1 MKKIVLL
8 TDGIFPFVLGGMQKH
23 SYYSA
28 KYFARDEIFT
38 DVYHFIPN
46 DKKHLKL
53 KDFFSEKE
61 LNFLNF
67 YEIEFPKSIY
77 FPGHYL
83 YNSYIFSKNIFDILI
98 KNLKNVKLIYA
109 QGFSAWYLLK
119 NKTKINNSIKIAVN
133 FHGLEMFQKTVN
145 FKNLFENHLLKKP
158 VLYNL
163 NRSDFAISLGGK
175 LTNILYKNTKYKEK
189 IKEISIGIEKKW
201 LFNGEIKN
209 NKIRKFVFIGR
220 YEKRKGI
227 PQLQNILKN
236 IEKDL
241 KYSFEF
247 IGAIPENIRL
257 KDEKIIYHGVILEE
271 NKIMHILQN
280 ADFIVVPSFS
290 EGMPTVILEAM
301 SCACAVIATDV
312 GAVNCLVN
320 EKTGWLIE
328 AVNLKQLEKSIIQAI
343 SISDNEL
350 LEKKKNALSLIKE
363 KFLLEKVIEKTL
375 KELRFND

>member
-1 MKKIVLL
+1 M
-8 TDGIFPFVLGGMQKH
+8 
-23 SYYSA
+23 
-28 KYFARDEIFT
+28 
-38 DVYHFIPN
+38 
-46 DKKHLKL
+46 
-53 KDFFSEKE
+53 
-61 LNFLNF
+61 
-67 YEIEFPKSIY
+67 
-77 FPGHYL
+77 
-83 YNSYIFSKNIFDILI
+83 
-98 KNLKNVKLIYA
+98 
-109 QGFSAWYLLK
+109 
-119 NKTKINNSIKIAVN
+119 
-133 FHGLEMFQKTVN
+133 
-145 FKNLFENHLLKKP
+145 
-158 VLYNL
+158 
-163 NRSDFAISLGGK
+163 
-175 LTNILYKNTKYKEK
+175 
-189 IKEISIGIEKKW
+189 
-201 LFNGEIKN
+201 KN

-227 PQLQNILKN
+227 PQLQNVLKN
-236 IEKDL
+236 LQKDL

-247 IGAIPENIRL
+247 IGAIPEKIRL
-257 KDEKIIYHGVILEE
+257 KDEKIVYHGVILEE
-271 NKIMHILQN
+271 NKIMNILQN